1 MIMTVRVS
9 SGSGRVDARTTG
21 NSVRVPTSSRCIA
34 TSIVPDGTPAFLQ
47 AFLSPVGT
55 VPNKPIEQRLL
66 EADIGSGFLALDPL
80 VFQNFFALRQE
91 FFVKNGVLNEL
102 RLIF

>member
-1 MIMTVRVS
+1 MS
-9 SGSGRVDARTTG
+9 SF
-21 NSVRVPTSSRCIA
+21 A
-34 TSIVPDGTPAFLQ
+34 TSQDRLKGGKMKSGGSLYRAPSFFQ

-55 VPNKPIEQRLL
+55 VPNNPIEQRLL
-66 EADIGSGFLALDPL
+66 EANIGSGFLALDPL

-102 RLIF
+102 RLIV